1 MRAHRHGLR
10 PRSALR
16 LLPPVS
22 PGRQPDDGGG
32 AGRHL
37 LGPELGHAARVSGA
51 LPPPLPP
58 EAPAPVCVPTAA
70 PALCW
75 GSRWM
80 KRTLTASSWGFTPV
94 RRCVSDGPTAV
105 TNSVSQRNMGVGRAM
120 PQPWFATVGTR
131 GGPLQP
137 EPVRRRTMMTIEP
150 VRGMLVLTRARSL
163 LTPPLTG
170 VEEVQRITVLV
181 KHGTSAREQKGS
193 GKFEKRGSKA
203 NFSSV
208 FWLVHVLSISN
219 KARGFHV

>member
-1 MRAHRHGLR
+1 
-10 PRSALR
+10 
-16 LLPPVS
+16 
-22 PGRQPDDGGG
+22 
-32 AGRHL
+32 
-37 LGPELGHAARVSGA
+37 
-51 LPPPLPP
+51 
-58 EAPAPVCVPTAA
+58 
-70 PALCW
+70 
-75 GSRWM
+75 
-80 KRTLTASSWGFTPV
+80 
-94 RRCVSDGPTAV
+94 
-105 TNSVSQRNMGVGRAM
+105 
-120 PQPWFATVGTR
+120 
-131 GGPLQP
+131 
-137 EPVRRRTMMTIEP
+137 MTIEP